1 LGNAGADDMMASR
14 RGLGSGGAEVTIT
27 AAAEVR
33 AALLGAWRLL
43 SLRNVQP
50 DGTVS
55 YPLGPGAVG
64 QLVYSE
70 NGRMSAQLM
79 RPGTPGFQAENA
91 QQATDAEKLAAYGN
105 YTGYYG
111 SFRIDADAGA
121 VIHEVEGSTFPNMI
135 GTDQVRYY
143 HIEGDRLDLEA
154 DSPPGR
160 SYVAWQKF

>member
-1 LGNAGADDMMASR
+1 MMASR
-14 RGLGSGGAEVTIT
+14 LGAGGGGTEVTIT
-27 AAAEVR
+27 TAEEVR

-43 SLRNVQP
+43 SLKNVQP

-55 YPLGPGAVG
+55 YLLGPDAVG

-79 RPGTPGFQAENA
+79 RPGTPAFQADNA
-91 QQATDAEKLAAYGN
+91 QQATDEEKLAAYAN
-105 YTGYYG
+105 FTSYYG
-111 SFRIDADAGA
+111 SFRIDAEAGA

-143 HIEGDRLDLEA
+143 HIDGDRLNLEA
-154 DSPPGR
+154 ESGPGR
-160 SYVAWQKF
+160 SYVAWQRF